1 MKIILLIF
9 IIISVFSG
17 ILQAETLAGN
27 IKGTVTDEN
36 SKPLEMVSVTIQE
49 IGIATITNTGGV
61 YNFYDI
67 PYGHYS
73 LTFSKTGYVTKTRQ
87 LTLNDSSDNFNVIIE
102 QSLIETATIDVSSSF
117 EAQDISQST
126 FSTATLNTR
135 NLIKERG
142 EVLGATIANIPGVNQ
157 ITTGMGIGKPVIR
170 GLSSNSVLVIH
181 DGVKQESQQWGD
193 EHAPEISLYDIDK
206 IDILR
211 GPASLVYGSEGIGG
225 VVNIISKPLQYSNL
239 NKMLM
244 YGNLDLGLFS
254 VNDEGTG
261 NVMLGAGMKNFG
273 FKGHFG
279 YRKSGNVKTPEGSFL
294 INSLNGSAKDTING
308 GILSNSG
315 SKEYEGG
322 LTFGLKGDYGYI
334 DAGFETF
341 NREIQMHDPNPIST
355 GNQLLNTNQFELS
368 GNFNLSRK
376 FHLEPIFSYQMHDRK
391 EYESIEDKNNDISTL
406 YWKLRTFQGD
416 IRLHNDLNK
425 DLSGTVG
432 IMVSNQQNNS
442 LGIEKLIPGY
452 NSISYGIYALEKYN
466 MNRFTFSAGLRY
478 DTKTSKIKSTVYS
491 TDISGNPT
499 NVINPQDINF
509 SAFSGSA
516 GIVFRPN
523 ENVDIFTN
531 LGRGWRAPS
540 EYELFVDGVH
550 EGTNRFER
558 GLITLNPNASPEP
571 ETSLNIDLGIR
582 ARLGMLNAEI
592 SLFNNILNNFIY
604 PSPTNLI
611 DSASGLKIFDIVQDK
626 STFRGIEYSLQFQP
640 LNFIL
645 LSLNGDYIF
654 TKNNATDN
662 PLPFTPPA
670 KNIIELKL
678 QKSSLWKLYNPYF
691 SFKARIVS
699 PQNNVDPLETT
710 TDGYTLFNLGI
721 GFDYVMS
728 NMVTSIDLSVENLF
742 DTKYVDHLSRFKAYA
757 LDPGRSINFK
767 ISVPFQL

>member
-1 MKIILLIF
+1 MKIVLLIL

-17 ILQAETLAGN
+17 IIKAETISGN

-36 SKPLEMVSVTIQE
+36 SKPLEMVIVTIQE
-49 IGIATITNTGGV
+49 IGIASNTNEKGI

-73 LTFSKTGYVTKTRQ
+73 ITFSKTGYVIKTRQ
-87 LTLNDSSDNFNVIIE
+87 LLLNDSSEDFNVVLE
-102 QSLIETATIDVSSSF
+102 QSLIETATIDVSGSF

-126 FSTATLNTR
+126 FSNATLNAR
-135 NLIKERG
+135 NLTKERG
-142 EVLGATIANIPGVNQ
+142 EVLGATISNIPGVNQ

-211 GPASLVYGSEGIGG
+211 GPSSLVYGSEGIGG
-225 VVNIISKPLQYSNL
+225 VVNIISKPLQFSGL
-239 NKMLM
+239 NKKLT
-244 YGNLDLGLFS
+244 YGSLDLGLFS
-254 VNDEGTG
+254 VNNEGTG
-261 NVMLGAGMKNFG
+261 NVMLGEGMKNFG

-279 YRKSGNVKTPEGSFL
+279 YRKSGNVKTPDGIFPVNTL
-294 INSLNGSAKDTING
+294 NSPVKDTIRG
-308 GILSNSG
+308 GMLSNSG

-322 LTFGLKGDYGYI
+322 VTFGLKGDFGYI

-341 NREIQMHDPNPIST
+341 NREIQMYDPNPLST

-368 GNFNLSRK
+368 GNFNLSRI

-391 EYESIEDKNNDISTL
+391 EYESLEDKNNDISTL

-425 DLSGTVG
+425 DLSGTIG
-432 IMVSNQQNNS
+432 LTISNQQNNS
-442 LGIEKLIPGY
+442 LGIVKLIPGY
-452 NSISYGIYALEKYN
+452 NATSYGIYALEKYN
-466 MNRFTFSAGLRY
+466 MKRFTFSGGLRY
-478 DTKTSKIKSTVYS
+478 DTKTSDIKSTVYS
-491 TDISGNPT
+491 TDISGNPI
-499 NVINPQDINF
+499 NVINPQDISF
-509 SAFSGSA
+509 ATFSGSA

-531 LGRGWRAPS
+531 LGRGWRSPS
-540 EYELFVDGVH
+540 EYELFVNGVH
-550 EGTNRFER
+550 EGTNRFEK
-558 GLITLNPNASPEP
+558 GLMILNPGVSPKP

-582 ARLGMLNAEI
+582 ARLGMLNAEL
-592 SLFNNILNNFIY
+592 SLFNNVLSNFIF
-604 PSPTNLI
+604 PSPTNI
-611 DSASGLKIFDIVQDK
+611 KDSVSGLLIYNITQDK
-626 STFRGIEYSLQFQP
+626 STFRGVEYSIQFQP
-640 LNFIL
+640 VDFIL

-670 KNIIELKL
+670 KNIIELKF
-678 QKSSLWKLYNPYF
+678 QKNSFWKFYNPYF
-691 SFKARIVS
+691 SIKAKIVA
-699 PQNNVDPLETT
+699 PQNNVDPFETT
-710 TDGYTLFNLGI
+710 TNSYTLFNLGI

-728 NMVTSIDLSVENLF
+728 KMITSIDISVDNLF
-742 DTKYVDHLSRFKAYA
+742 DIKYVDHLSRFKMYA
-757 LDPGRSINFK
+757 LDPGRSINLK
-767 ISVPFQL
+767 VSVPFQF